1 MIQKQTHVY
10 RRPHKRR
17 YTYSDILITAVLTL
31 LVLLIFFP
39 FYNAI
44 VISLETSRAYALYP
58 VSFLPMEWSLKNYSY
73 LLQNGQILVGYRNT
87 IFITAIG
94 TAYGMIVSV
103 MTAYAFSRPAFPG
116 KRLLFSLMMFTM
128 LFSGGMVPTYLQ
140 LKALGLVNSRFSI
153 ILLVGVSTYNIIIIK
168 SGFEQT
174 PASLSEAAK
183 IDGANEL
190 VIFARI
196 MLPLQSALLATF
208 TLFTAVTYWNEWF
221 WSMLMINSAHK
232 MTLQTVL
239 RSIVAEASAD
249 ADIASGE
256 AGLDAFSQGIK
267 MAAVTMTLAP
277 IMCLY
282 PFLQKYFVKGVM
294 VGSVKM

>member
-1 MIQKQTHVY
+1 MTDAKAPVFALKKKKKLTAGDVVIFV
-10 RRPHKRR
+10 
-17 YTYSDILITAVLTL
+17 ILTVIVLM
-31 LVLLIFFP
+31 IFFP
-39 FYNAI
+39 FYNAV
-44 VISLETSRAYALYP
+44 VISLETSRAFSLHP
-58 VSFLPMEWSLKNYSY
+58 VSLLPAEWSLANYEY
-73 LLQNGQILVGYRNT
+73 LLDNGQIWVGYKNT

-94 TAYGMIVSV
+94 TAYGMGISV

-116 KRLLFSLMMFTM
+116 KKLLFMLMMFTM

-140 LKALGLVNSRFSI
+140 LKTLGLVDNRFSV
-153 ILLVGVSTYNIIIIK
+153 ILLLGVSTYNIIILK

-174 PASLSEAAK
+174 PPSLSEAAK

-190 VIFARI
+190 VIFFQV

-208 TLFTAVTYWNEWF
+208 TLFTAVSYWNEWF
-221 WSMLMINSAHK
+221 WSMLMINTSGK

-239 RSIVAEASAD
+239 RAIVAEASAD

-256 AGLDAFSQGIK
+256 AGLDVFSQGVK
-267 MAAVTMTLAP
+267 MASVFMVMAP
-277 IMCLY
+277 IMCFY
-282 PFLQKYFVKGVM
+282 PFLQKYFVKGVL